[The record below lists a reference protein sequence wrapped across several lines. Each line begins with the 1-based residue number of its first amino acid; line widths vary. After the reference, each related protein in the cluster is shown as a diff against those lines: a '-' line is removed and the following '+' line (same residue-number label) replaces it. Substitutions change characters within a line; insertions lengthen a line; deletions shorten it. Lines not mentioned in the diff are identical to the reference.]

1 MPAQPQS
8 GARSSARA
16 PARPSMQELI
26 RRRRRG
32 AFVGRRTEIAAFRA
46 NLTTAPEDE
55 AHRFL
60 FHVRGAA
67 GVGKSSLLRQWES
80 AAHEQ
85 HALTAYV
92 DEGVTGV
99 LDAMAALSA
108 QFGQQDRPFKAF
120 DKLHATYRERRHEAE
135 TAAGV
140 LDAPTAGSVVAAQV
154 SLAGIG
160 LLPGLGPFVGAMDPG
175 QVAQGADRIRALLSS
190 RFRNE
195 HDVRLVMEPLAVLTP
210 VLVADLAAAAANA
223 PWTALFFDTYERTGP
238 LLDRWLHD
246 LVLDDRYG
254 QLPAN
259 LVITLAGQGPLAPAV
274 WSDHLDLVED
284 VPLDLFTEAEAR
296 QLLADKGV
304 IDESAVE
311 TVLRLSGRLP
321 VLVSMLAEAR
331 PAGAEAVDDPSDTA
345 VERFLKWVD
354 DPARRDAALSAALP
368 RRLDEDVFRA
378 AVAPEAAGLYAWLRS
393 LPFVNERAGQ
403 AAYHDVVRT
412 VMLRLRRTRSP
423 QGWREQHG
431 RLSTAFGG
439 WRAEAE
445 AGLSGEELWVDGQW
459 LGFRLEETY
468 HLLCAN
474 PRQALPVA
482 LADAVAAAGAG
493 LEAVRR
499 WAGMLAAAGA
509 DRDDAAVADWGRRL
523 GAAVE
528 EDEGAVV
535 RVLSALLGR
544 GRLPDDARARAFA
557 GRARARRVGDIDL
570 TAMLADC
577 DSALRLGLDTY
588 GVQEDRGWAL
598 IELSRWEEAGAAFGR
613 ALAHDPEALIP
624 LQLRAICW
632 SVAGRHE
639 EALSDLDMLV
649 SLAPTA
655 RALGQRATT
664 NCLLGRHDEAIEDY
678 ERACEL
684 DSDDWPSASYASIIA
699 KSYLARARPEDAV
712 AACDVSLAPGGIDD
726 SRFRIPSHARRATAL
741 VQLGRYEEAL
751 PDLDMVVLV
760 RRNRHWQLLRA
771 MTYRN
776 VGRYEAALDDL
787 AAVAR
792 LDPDDRGMRRELA
805 GVYRD
810 MGRWQEAAAVCDRLL
825 DGASDDPQ
833 ARELRTLARLRLGRP
848 LDALADFDALLDTDP
863 AAHMVRVL
871 RAQLLSLLGREEDAR
886 SDLDAVAAVE
896 PDALDLLLVR
906 CRLARRAGSSQ
917 EARAALARLRV
928 LLPGSVD
935 VLTEQALAALDGGGP
950 APGSPVPDDPAG
962 SFAGGVTPLPRD
974 LLVAP
979 AQNASVAIIACAGAD
994 WPTADD
1000 RFDMLLAAGAPWHVL
1015 AGLECDLAWLAER
1028 APAGRE
1034 PLDARRER
1042 VAAARRAL
1050 ENRARLENQAQNAPR
1065 ATQ

>member
-1 MPAQPQS
+1 
-8 GARSSARA
+8 
-16 PARPSMQELI
+16 MQELI

-55 AHRFL
+55 SHRFL

-120 DKLHATYRERRHEAE
+120 DKLYTTYRERRHEAE
-135 TAAGV
+135 TAAGA
-140 LDAPTAGSVVAAQV
+140 LDAPTVGSVVAAQV

-175 QVAQGADRIRALLSS
+175 QVAQGADRIRALLSA

-210 VLVADLAAAAANA
+210 VLVADLAAVAGNA

-274 WSDHLDLVED
+274 WSDHLDLIED

-304 IDESAVE
+304 TDESAVE

-345 VERFLKWVD
+345 VERFLKWVH

-378 AVAPEAAGLYAWLRS
+378 AVAPEAADLYAWLRS

-412 VMLRLRRTRSP
+412 VMLRLQRTRSP

-431 RLSTAFGG
+431 RLAAAFGG

-445 AGLSGEELWVDGQW
+445 AGLSGDELWRDEQRFG
-459 LGFRLEETY
+459 LRLEETY

-474 PRQALPVA
+474 PRQALPIA
-482 LADAVAAAGAG
+482 LADAVAVAGAG
-493 LEAVRR
+493 LDPLRR
-499 WAGMLAAAGA
+499 WAVMLAAAGA
-509 DRDDAAVADWGRRL
+509 DRDDTAVRDWGRRL

-528 EDEGAVV
+528 EDEGAVE
-535 RVLSALLGR
+535 RALSALLDR

-557 GRARARRVGDIDL
+557 GRAAARRRGGGDP
-570 TAMLADC
+570 AAVLADC
-577 DSALRLGLDTY
+577 DHALVLGLDTY
-588 GVQEDRGWAL
+588 AVHDER
-598 IELSRWEEAGAAFGR
+598 GR
-613 ALAHDPEALIP
+613 ALSGLRRWDEAAAAYGRVLEHDPESTVARSIRALF
-624 LQLRAICW
+624 W
-632 SVAGRHE
+632 SRSGRYE
-639 EALSDLDMLV
+639 EAVLDLTLAIERRSDDYLCLSARVHVYCAANRHAEAITDYERFV
-649 SLAPTA
+649 ELAPADLPLHVVLAPVIAEAYYAAERFDEALTAYDRALAGGEGGGGVHLGRA
-655 RALGQRATT
+655 RALFG
-664 NCLLGRHDEAIEDY
+664 
-678 ERACEL
+678 L
-684 DSDDWPSASYASIIA
+684 DR
-699 KSYLARARPEDAV
+699 L
-712 AACDVSLAPGGIDD
+712 
-726 SRFRIPSHARRATAL
+726 
-741 VQLGRYEEAL
+741 EEAL
-751 PDLDMVVLV
+751 PDLDQAITTAPGYRAYFM
-760 RRNRHWQLLRA
+760 RAFIHRQL
-771 MTYRN
+771 
-776 VGRYEAALDDL
+776 GHPEAALADL
-787 AAVAR
+787 AAAEPF
-792 LDPDDRGMRRELA
+792 DPDEPISWRLRAVIYYDLRRW
-805 GVYRD
+805 R
-810 MGRWQEAAAVCDRLL
+810 EAAAEYGRLVERVPDDPGSRLL
-825 DGASDDPQ
+825 
-833 ARELRTLARLRLGRP
+833 RLRCHLRLGSP
-848 LDALADFDALLDTDP
+848 LDALADVDDWLVAAPASHEARALRARLLDLLD
-863 AAHMVRVL
+863 
-871 RAQLLSLLGREEDAR
+871 RAEEAR
-886 SDLDAVAAVE
+886 ADLDAVAAAE
-896 PDALDLLLVR
+896 PDAYYLFAAR
-906 CRLARRAGSSQ
+906 C
-917 EARAALARLRV
+917 ALARWDGNPEAARADLAR
-928 LLPGSVD
+928 LAELAPDGVD
-935 VLTEQALAALDGGGP
+935 VLRERLLLAAHDSGLPGDREAWGRYEARSAEEKQSERDVP
-950 APGSPVPDDPAG
+950 RAAQVLAPCV
-962 SFAGGVTPLPRD
+962 L
-974 LLVAP
+974 
-979 AQNASVAIIACAGAD
+979 AD
-994 WPTADD
+994 WPAADV
-1000 RFDMLLAAGAPWHVL
+1000 RLGGMIAAEPGWDVL
-1015 AGLECDLAWLAER
+1015 AGLERDLGWLAR
-1028 APAGRE
+1028 CPGADAAA
-1034 PLDARRER
+1034 LHARRER